1 MEREAVCVAC
11 HMELSGKYTT
21 KLIENARKAE
31 EPATNKRY
39 LDRCSTKNC
48 NKSGVLLPPSL

>member
-11 HMELSGKYTT
+11 HMELSGNYPS

-39 LDRCSTKNC
+39 LDRCSTKGC
-48 NKSGVLLPPSL
+48 TKHGVVFKP